1 MIIVNSKHII
11 ADEGKVLIRT
21 WDNMNFGFEAFLGQS
36 IRDGV
41 LVDDKPEDFHEED
54 YIPGGGGDD
63 PMKNNEEE

>member
-36 IRDGV
+36 LRDGI
-41 LVDDKPEDFHEED
+41 LVYDKPEDFHEED
-54 YIPGGGGDD
+54 YDLDEGDE
-63 PMKNNEEE
+63 PINNNSNN

>member
-36 IRDGV
+36 LRDGV

-54 YIPGGGGDD
+54 YDPDGGDE
-63 PMKNNEEE
+63 PINNNSNN